1 MEMVGKQL
9 KPWFGPGGD
18 RTLAQQIQGLD
29 VLRAR
34 VPGCSVLDVGC
45 AEGAVSLQLCDDG
58 AAAVHGIDIRPD
70 FVAAANKARGDRAA
84 LFEVANANTYTPKR
98 SYDFVLMLAVLHKL
112 ADPSAAAARLAAAAQ
127 RIVVVRLPPEHAPK
141 IRDARSGFKT
151 HDIDRVLRASG
162 FQGLHLT
169 KGTFDEWV
177 GYYLR
182 IAWTV

>member
-18 RTLAQQIQGLD
+18 RTLAQQLAGLD

-70 FVAAANKARGDRAA
+70 FVEHANAARGDRAA
-84 LFEVANANTYTPKR
+84 LFEVADANTYTPKR

-112 ADPSAAAARLAAAAQ
+112 ADPSAAAARLAAAG
-127 RIVVVRLPPEHAPK
+127 RFVVVRLPPEHAPK
-141 IRDARSGFKT
+141 IRDARSGFKP
-151 HDIDRVLRASG
+151 HAVHRVLLNSG
-162 FQGLHLT
+162 FRALHIT
-169 KGTFDEWV
+169 KGAFDEWM
-177 GYYLR
+177 GYYIR
-182 IAWTV
+182 EG